1 MPIYKEGLIMSSKKK
16 KIQNAELENQRI
28 IDSYDYLSNAA
39 SSQDCTGLIPS
50 APVSDSELESYEAIY
65 KFQPPEIPSD
75 NDTK

>member
-50 APVSDSELESYEAIY
+50 APVSDSELESYEAVY